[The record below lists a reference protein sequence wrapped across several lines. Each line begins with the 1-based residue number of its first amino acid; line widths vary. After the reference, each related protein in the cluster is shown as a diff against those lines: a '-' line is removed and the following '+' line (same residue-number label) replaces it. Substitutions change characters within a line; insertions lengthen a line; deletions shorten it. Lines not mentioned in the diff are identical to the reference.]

1 MTCLGGLLSAQAHVT
16 CMAGEAKQ
24 RWLKPSETI
33 TDFASKVVASVYVVT
48 GALYAS
54 IHLMP

>member
-1 MTCLGGLLSAQAHVT
+1 MTCLGGLLSAEAHMT

-24 RWLKPSETI
+24 RCLKPSETI
-33 TDFASKVVASVYVVT
+33 TELASKVVASVYVVT
-48 GALYAS
+48 GVLYAS